1 MVEQC
6 PPVSHNYSIRNNN
19 WFHIQITGTVAY
31 YDSWFFFYHQQLSYG
46 TPLSTRTISSNLN
59 DFYNPNLVESSIC
72 KCLRCAYSYED
83 SLHFFFHCQYYNP
96 QRISLLRYINDH
108 DIPKD
113 IYSVL
118 NGNDCRPTCISLR
131 KYVIFFIK
139 FIN

>member
-1 MVEQC
+1 M
-6 PPVSHNYSIRNNN
+6 
-19 WFHIQITGTVAY
+19 
-31 YDSWFFFYHQQLSYG
+31 
-46 TPLSTRTISSNLN
+46 STRTISSNLN
-59 DFYNPNLVESSIC
+59 DFYNPNLVESSTC

-131 KYVIFFIK
+131 KYLIFFYQVHKLIK
-139 FIN
+139 NKKQEKILERKLNTMFDYGNTALHVL